1 MSHVSS
7 FDRDIARRIKDLREV
22 LALTPEDL
30 ADKTGVSVQDILAFE
45 SGSREVPVSY
55 LYTIAKA
62 TGVDLTALITGSEA
76 KLHQYCLV
84 RKSEGLSVTR
94 RKAYKYQAL
103 AYRFSR
109 PAMEPFIVTV
119 PPAPPKQ
126 DVDFNQHAGEEFVF
140 MLKGRMEVVLGKE
153 TVILEPEDSLYFSST
168 IPHAMR
174 ALDGKE
180 AVFLDVII

>member
-1 MSHVSS
+1 MSHPTS
-7 FDRDIARRIKDLREV
+7 FDRDISRRIKDLRDV
-22 LALTPEDL
+22 LNLSPEDL
-30 ADKTGVSVQDILAFE
+30 SGQLGVSVEDILSYEA
-45 SGSREVPVSY
+45 GNRDVPVSY
-55 LYTIAKA
+55 LYALAKA

-84 RKSEGLSVTR
+84 KKGDGLSVTR

-103 AYRFSR
+103 AYRFNR
-109 PAMEPFIVTV
+109 PAMEPFLVAV
-119 PPAPPKQ
+119 PPREREGLE
-126 DVDFNQHAGEEFVF
+126 FNQHAGQEFIY
-140 MLKGRMEVVLGKE
+140 LLEGRMEVLLGKDA
-153 TVILEPEDSLYFSST
+153 VLLEPGDSLYFSST

>member
-7 FDRDIARRIKDLREV
+7 FDRDISRRIKDLREV
-22 LALTPEDL
+22 LGLTPEDL
-30 ADKTGVSVQDILAFE
+30 ADKAGVHSEDILAFE
-45 SGSREVPVSY
+45 SGTKEVPVSY
-55 LYTIAKA
+55 LYAVAKA

-84 RKSEGLSVTR
+84 RKSEGLSVSR
-94 RKAYKYQAL
+94 RKDYKYQAL

-109 PAMEPFIVTV
+109 PSMEPFIVTV
-119 PPAPPKQ
+119 PPNATAHASEY
-126 DVDFNQHAGEEFVF
+126 NQHTGEEFIF
-140 MLKGRMEVVLGKE
+140 LLKGRMEVVLGKD
-153 TVILEPEDSLYFSST
+153 TVVLEPEDSLYFSST

>member
-7 FDRDIARRIKDLREV
+7 FDRDISRRIKDLREV
-22 LALTPEDL
+22 LGLTPEEL
-30 ADKTGVSVQDILAFE
+30 AEKAGVQAQDVLAFE
-45 SGSREVPVSY
+45 SGKREVPVSY
-55 LYTIAKA
+55 LYAIAKA

-109 PAMEPFIVTV
+109 PSMEPFLVTV
-119 PPAPPKQ
+119 PAAGPDHTP
-126 DVDFNQHAGEEFVF
+126 DYNQHSGEEFVF
-140 MLKGRMEVVLGKE
+140 LIKGRMEVVLGKE
-153 TVILEPEDSLYFSST
+153 TVVLEPEDSLYFSST

>member
-1 MSHVSS
+1 MSHPTS
-7 FDRDIARRIKDLREV
+7 FDRDISRRIKDLRDV
-22 LALTPEDL
+22 LNLSPEDL
-30 ADKTGVSVQDILAFE
+30 SGRLGVPAEDVLAYETGTRD
-45 SGSREVPVSY
+45 VPVSY
-55 LYTIAKA
+55 LYALAKA

-76 KLHQYCLV
+76 KLHQYSLV
-84 RKSEGLSVTR
+84 KKGDGLSVTR

-103 AYRFSR
+103 AYRFNR

-119 PPAPPKQ
+119 PPREPGELE
-126 DVDFNQHAGEEFVF
+126 FNQHAGQEFIF
-140 MLKGRMEVVLGKE
+140 LLEGRMEVMLGKE
-153 TVILEPEDSLYFSST
+153 TEILEPRDSLYFSST

>member
-1 MSHVSS
+1 MSLPTSY
-7 FDRDIARRIKDLREV
+7 DRDISRRIKDLREV
-22 LALTPEDL
+22 LNLAPEDL
-30 ADKTGVSVQDILAFE
+30 AGHLGVPVEDVLSYE
-45 SGSREVPVSY
+45 SGTREVPVSY
-55 LYTIAKA
+55 LYAVAKA

-84 RKSEGLSVTR
+84 KKGEGLSATR
-94 RKAYKYQAL
+94 RKAYKYQSL

-109 PAMEPFIVTV
+109 PSMEPFLVTV
-119 PPAPPKQ
+119 PPRERE
-126 DVDFNQHAGEEFVF
+126 DMEYNQHAGEEFIF
-140 MLKGRMEVVLGKE
+140 LLQGRMEVVLGKD
-153 TVILEPEDSLYFSST
+153 TVVLEPQDCLYFSST